1 MIGAMAA
8 LAFSASDA
16 ASSATANMMAAS
28 PSLPVPP
35 SFDNG
40 SSLFLFNLFVMTAT
54 TFLGAMMVGKQS
66 GRIWMQR
73 FYDHPLHPVTLYRA
87 ITLFAGVGITLRCG
101 AEAMFLWG
109 WNPDDP
115 ITVARVSM
123 AKRWI
128 DPLAVGFGIMW
139 MAIVVLGEPGIEH
152 QLRKAPLPVDM
163 WSRWPVMVRAFAII
177 ILSFIAA
184 LAAVCLR

>member
-1 MIGAMAA
+1 MLTFILDAA
-8 LAFSASDA
+8 GSLAAQSASRTPEA
-16 ASSATANMMAAS
+16 I
-28 PSLPVPP
+28 VPP

-40 SSLFLFNLFVMTAT
+40 ASLYLFNLFVMTAT
-54 TFLGAMMVGKQS
+54 TFLGAMMVGKQAS
-66 GRIWMQR
+66 RIWGQR
-73 FYDHPLHPVTLYRA
+73 FHDHPLDPVTLYRA
-87 ITLFAGVGITLRCG
+87 ITLFAGIGITLRCG

-109 WNPDDP
+109 WNPADVV
-115 ITVARVSM
+115 TFARVSM

-128 DPLAVGFGIMW
+128 DPIAVGCGLMW
-139 MAIVVLGEPGIEH
+139 MAIAVLGEPGIEH

-163 WSRWPVMVRAFAII
+163 WSRWPVLVRALAVI

>member
-1 MIGAMAA
+1 MMGATMIHA
-8 LAFSASDA
+8 A
-16 ASSATANMMAAS
+16 ASMVAKAITDGPATTM
-28 PSLPVPP
+28 PP
-35 SFDNG
+35 SFNDG
-40 SSLFLFNLFVMTAT
+40 ASLYLFNLFVMTAT

-66 GRIWMQR
+66 SRIWGQR
-73 FYDHPLHPVTLYRA
+73 LWDHPLDPVSLYRA
-87 ITLFAGVGITLRCG
+87 ITLLAGVGLTLRCG

-109 WNPDDP
+109 WSPTDVV
-115 ITVARVSM
+115 TSARVSM

-128 DPLAVGFGIMW
+128 DPIAVGCGLMW

-163 WSRWPVMVRAFAII
+163 WSRWPVLVRALAVI
-177 ILSFIAA
+177 ILSFVAA